1 LTGPRMQH
9 RTKQLQTMAEVG
21 STDLKMLEVVS
32 TVRMMQHQK
41 MLVAE
46 WIDLTRLEV
55 MSIVPK

>member
-1 LTGPRMQH
+1 MQH

-21 STDLKMLEVVS
+21 SADLKMLEVVS